1 MVQHNINQ
9 MFQQMDDLKLEL
21 VEKNE
26 LYKIKLEEL
35 FGSAKS
41 QLIEPMDEL
50 SLVESE
56 TIEQPKEKK
65 KKNKKKD
72 ESIELE

>member
-1 MVQHNINQ
+1 
-9 MFQQMDDLKLEL
+9 MFQQIDDLKMEL
-21 VEKNE
+21 VEKNK
-26 LYKIKLEEL
+26 LYTTKLDEL

-65 KKNKKKD
+65 KKNKKNKQ
-72 ESIELE
+72 SIELK